1 MMKTPPPNFTTLLEA
16 IAIETIQPMKI
27 ASERIGNIAPGS
39 CEVQLEYR
47 QAFAD
52 NDPIRD
58 PEGKL
63 VFRMKCELVVSC
75 ETTPAFKHETTYIII
90 MSVKDETAYTQAW
103 ADTEVRA
110 LFLDLQIKKTI
121 WPFFRE
127 QVHSAMSRLGMPP
140 VVLPW
145 IL

>member
-27 ASERIGNIAPGS
+27 ASERIGNIAPGG

-47 QAFAD
+47 QAFAE

-75 ETTPAFKHETTYIII
+75 EKTPAFTHETTFIII
-90 MSVKDETAYTQAW
+90 ASVKDEAAFAQAW
-103 ADTEVRA
+103 ADTEVRT

-127 QVHSAMSRLGMPP
+127 QIHSAMSRLAMPP